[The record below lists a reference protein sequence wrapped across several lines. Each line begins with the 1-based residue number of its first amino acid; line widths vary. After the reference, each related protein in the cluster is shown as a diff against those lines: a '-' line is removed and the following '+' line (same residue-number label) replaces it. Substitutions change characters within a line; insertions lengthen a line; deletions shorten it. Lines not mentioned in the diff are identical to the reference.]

1 MAKLNTHRN
10 FRDPSALT
18 DYEKRIY
25 DLRNQG
31 KTWAE
36 IAAVI
41 GNVNARSVAVRYHI
55 IKDKLASQ

>member
-25 DLRNQG
+25 DLRQQG
-31 KTWAE
+31 RSWAE
-36 IAAVI
+36 IAQEI
-41 GNVNARSVAVRYHI
+41 GNVSARSIAVRYHI